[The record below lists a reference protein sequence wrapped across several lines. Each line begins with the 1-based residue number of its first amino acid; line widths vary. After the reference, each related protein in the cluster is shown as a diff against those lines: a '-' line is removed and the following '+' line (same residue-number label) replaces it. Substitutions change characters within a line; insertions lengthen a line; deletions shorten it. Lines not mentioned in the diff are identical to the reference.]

1 MNSDSFIQ
9 HIHARQIIDSRGNP
23 TVEAEVHCHNGIM
36 GRAAVPS
43 GASTGK
49 REALELR
56 DGKQAEYLGKSVH
69 TAIDHVLRLIA
80 PALKDKSVLDQATL
94 DQIMIDLDGTN
105 NKEKLGANA
114 MLGVSMAAM
123 RAAAQLQNKPL
134 YACMGST
141 YTMPVPMMN
150 VINGGAHADN
160 NLDIQ
165 EFMIIPHGFD
175 RFTDSL
181 RAGCEIFHSLKKI
194 LQDKNLSTN
203 VGDEGGF
210 APALQSNEQA
220 MDLLLQAIERAGY
233 QPQEHVSLALDVASS
248 EFYNNGRYTSNKGTS
263 LDKSTDEM
271 IEHYASLLQD
281 YPIVSI
287 EDGLS
292 EDDWEG
298 WQKLTQQLGAQ
309 CQWVGDDLFVTNPH
323 ILRKGIDEKLAN
335 SILIKVNQIGTIT
348 ETLQT
353 IAIAKEAGYTNVIS
367 HRSGETE
374 DTFIA
379 DLAVGTHAG
388 QIKTGSLSRSD
399 RVAKY
404 NQLLRIEEQLGDHV
418 DFQGKKLFG

>member
-1 MNSDSFIQ
+1 M
-9 HIHARQIIDSRGNP
+9 
-23 TVEAEVHCHNGIM
+23 EAEVHCHNGIM